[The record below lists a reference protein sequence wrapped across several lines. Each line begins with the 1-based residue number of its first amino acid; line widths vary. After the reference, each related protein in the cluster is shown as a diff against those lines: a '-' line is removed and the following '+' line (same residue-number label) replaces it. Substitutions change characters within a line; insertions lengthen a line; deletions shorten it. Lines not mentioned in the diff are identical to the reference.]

1 MSTPFL
7 TAQWRNL
14 VMLNYEI
21 EPSLLLP
28 HVPRGTQLDNW
39 NGTTF
44 ISLVGFLFLDTRVRG
59 MAFPLHVNFEEV
71 NLRFY
76 VSREH
81 NGELRRGVV
90 FLREFVP
97 RYAITIIA
105 NTLYNEQYRTTP
117 MRHHIDE
124 RAVEYSWRT
133 RSQWNRL
140 ALESNGDWQELQ
152 NDSVEEFITE
162 HYWGYTAQRDGGTI
176 EYQVE
181 HPRWRFKTATQ
192 ATLECDIAATYGA
205 TFASCLQS
213 KPHSA
218 LLAEGS
224 PVTVYRGVKIASCQ
238 PLSQM

>member
-7 TAQWRNL
+7 KAQWRNL

-59 MAFPLHVNFEEV
+59 LGIPLHMNFEEV

-97 RYAITIIA
+97 RHAITIIA
-105 NTLYNEQYRTTP
+105 NTLYNEQYRTAP
-117 MRHHIDE
+117 MRHRIDE
-124 RAVEYSWRT
+124 QAVEYRWRT
-133 RSQWNRL
+133 RAQWNSL
-140 ALESNGDWQELQ
+140 ALEHSGDWQELQ
-152 NDSVEEFITE
+152 DDSVEEFITE

-181 HPRWRFKTATQ
+181 HPRWHFKTATQ
-192 ATLECDIAATYGA
+192 ATLECDIATTYGA
-205 TFASCLQS
+205 SFAPCLQG

-224 PVTVYRGVKIASCQ
+224 PVTVYRGVRI
-238 PLSQM
+238 

>member
-28 HVPRGTQLDNW
+28 HVPRGTQLDSW

-44 ISLVGFLFLDTRVRG
+44 ISLVGFLFLDTRLRG
-59 MAFPLHVNFEEV
+59 LTVPLHVNFEEV

-76 VSREH
+76 VSREY
-81 NGELRRGVV
+81 NGEVRRGVV

-97 RYAITIIA
+97 RHAIAIIA
-105 NTLYNEQYRTTP
+105 NTFYNERYRTTT

-124 RAVEYSWRT
+124 RRVEYRWRG
-133 RSQWNRL
+133 RSQWNSL
-140 ALESNGDWQELQ
+140 ALENSGEWQELQ

-162 HYWGYTAQRDGGTI
+162 HYWGYTRQRDGGTL

-192 ATLECDIAATYGA
+192 ATLECDIATTYGLEF
-205 TFASCLQS
+205 TPCLQGQ
-213 KPHSA
+213 PHSA

-224 PVTVYRGVKIASCQ
+224 PVTVYRGVRI
-238 PLSQM
+238 

>member
-7 TAQWRNL
+7 KAQWRNL

-28 HVPRGTQLDNW
+28 HVPRGTELDNW

-81 NGELRRGVV
+81 KGELRRGVV

-97 RYAITIIA
+97 RHAIATIA
-105 NTLYNEQYRTTP
+105 NTLYNEQYRTAP
-117 MRHHIDE
+117 MRHRIDE
-124 RAVEYSWRT
+124 TSVEYRWRT

-140 ALESNGDWQELQ
+140 ALENSSDWQDLQ

-162 HYWGYTAQRDGGTI
+162 HYWGYTPQRDGGTL

-181 HPRWRFKTATQ
+181 HPRWRFKTATS
-192 ATLECDIAATYGA
+192 ATLECDIAANYGA
-205 TFASCLQS
+205 PFAPCLQGQ
-213 KPHSA
+213 PHSA

-224 PVTVYRGVKIASCQ
+224 PVTVYRGIRI
-238 PLSQM
+238 